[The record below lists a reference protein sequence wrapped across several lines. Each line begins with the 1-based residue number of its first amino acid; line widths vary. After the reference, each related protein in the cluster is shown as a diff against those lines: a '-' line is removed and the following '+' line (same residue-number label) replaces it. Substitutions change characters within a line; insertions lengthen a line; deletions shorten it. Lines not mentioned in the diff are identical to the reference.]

1 MTTDTE
7 HAAPAAPLAHDRSGP
22 TDAPTLL
29 LIHAGVADRRM
40 WEPMWGRLTA
50 SFDTVRLDLRGFG
63 ESTTPPAA
71 GWSNPA
77 DVLATLDA
85 LGIEKSHVVAAS
97 FGAGVAVETALARPS
112 AVESLLLIAPGGALI
127 SARTEDLNAFIAAED
142 EALERD
148 DLDAAADANVETWL
162 VGPGRDAS
170 DVPDDARHLVHDMQ
184 RRAFEITADWPD
196 VEEDELDPPALE
208 RLAEIT
214 VPTLVLQGE
223 HDLDAIAAAADAV
236 TAGVPGAERVDW
248 AGVAH
253 LPSLERPAEVAALI
267 EEWIVRSSRSS

>member
-1 MTTDTE
+1 
-7 HAAPAAPLAHDRSGP
+7 
-22 TDAPTLL
+22 
-29 LIHAGVADRRM
+29 
-40 WEPMWGRLTA
+40 
-50 SFDTVRLDLRGFG
+50 
-63 ESTTPPAA
+63 
-71 GWSNPA
+71 
-77 DVLATLDA
+77 
-85 LGIEKSHVVAAS
+85 
-97 FGAGVAVETALARPS
+97 
-112 AVESLLLIAPGGALI
+112 VESLLLIAPGGALI

-208 RLAEIT
+208 RLAEIA

-236 TAGVPGAERVDW
+236 TTGVPGAERVDW
-248 AGVAH
+248 PGVAH

-267 EEWIVRSSRSS
+267 EEWIVRTSSAS

>member
-1 MTTDTE
+1 MTPDTT
-7 HAAPAAPLAHDRSGP
+7 AAAPLAYDRSGP
-22 TDAPTLL
+22 TGSPSLL

-40 WEPMWGRLTA
+40 WDPMWDRLTG

-63 ESTTPPAA
+63 ESTTPPEA
-71 GWSNPA
+71 GWSNAA
-77 DVLATLDA
+77 DVLATVDA
-85 LGIEKSHVVAAS
+85 LGIERAHVVGAS
-97 FGAGVAVETALARPS
+97 FGAGVAVESALVRPG
-112 AVESLLLIAPGGALI
+112 AVASLLLIGPGGALI
-127 SARTEDLNAFIAAED
+127 PARTDDLSAFVAAED

-162 VGPGRDAS
+162 FGPGRDGA
-170 DVPDDARHLVHDMQ
+170 DVPVDVRRLVHDMQ

-196 VEEDELDPPALE
+196 VEEAELDPPALE

-248 AGVAH
+248 PGVAH